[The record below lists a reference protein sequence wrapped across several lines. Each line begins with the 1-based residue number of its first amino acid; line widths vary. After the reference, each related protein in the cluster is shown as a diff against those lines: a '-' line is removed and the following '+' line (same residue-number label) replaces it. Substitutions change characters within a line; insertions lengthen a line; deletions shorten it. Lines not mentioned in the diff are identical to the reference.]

1 MDLSLI
7 IVNYNTRELL
17 RQCLLSLRSA
27 RAQLELEIFVIDNAS
42 RDHSAEMV
50 KQEFAEVEL
59 MQNAANAGFAAAN
72 NQGLRRARG
81 EYLLLLNSDT
91 EVRPGA
97 LEHCLEFFRA
107 HPEAG
112 VVGCKLLNAD
122 GSIQPS
128 CESFLSLPLLF
139 YESFFLEKIFPHN
152 RVFGRRAMTYFD
164 YDRALPVDYVKGAFL
179 MIRRRAFEDV
189 GLLDEGFFFY
199 AEEMDWCYRAR
210 EKGWEV
216 YFTPE
221 AEVLHHGGQ
230 SGDPLSPA
238 IFVQLHRARYQ
249 FYRKHHG
256 AFASFIARMLM
267 AAGALLRAFAWM
279 LIFAFGFIFKHKQA
293 AAARQKFAAFRAA
306 ALWLWGMAER

>member
-17 RQCLLSLRSA
+17 RQCLRSLRHA
-27 RAQLELEIFVIDNAS
+27 RISLTIETFVIDNAS
-42 RDHSAEMV
+42 RDGSAEMV
-50 KQEFAEVEL
+50 AQEFAEVKL

-72 NQGLRRARG
+72 NQGLRRGRG

-97 LEHCLEFFRA
+97 LEHCVAFFRA
-107 HPEAG
+107 HPDAG
-112 VVGCKLLNAD
+112 IVGCKLLNAD
-122 GSIQPS
+122 GSVQPS

-139 YESFFLEKIFPHN
+139 YESFFLEKFFPHN

-179 MIRRRAFEDV
+179 MIRRRAFEDI
-189 GLLDEGFFFY
+189 GLLDERFFFY

-210 EKGWEV
+210 AKGWEV

-221 AEVLHHGGQ
+221 AEVLHYGGQ

-238 IFVQLHRARYQ
+238 IFVQLQRARYQ

-256 AFASFIARMLM
+256 AFASFIARLLM
-267 AAGALLRAFAWM
+267 AAGAMLRASAWLAILM
-279 LIFAFGFIFKHKQA
+279 LGFLFKQKKVA
-293 AAARQKFAAFRAA
+293 EARQRFAAFRAA
-306 ALWLWGMAER
+306 ALWLLRLKGK